1 MNTMIELL
9 PDTWKKSLNE
19 IQASVRWFVEGQLPG
34 GDNGAES
41 LLLSLEHRQMAI
53 ENWLLDME
61 QKQALAA
68 DPRDVLTLYAAIA
81 MCDIGSA
88 DGFGCVLNGS
98 EVGSGADQAPDDPVA
113 WAHQGI
119 RHSWQDSDGFDL
131 QAAEAIARVCLSC
144 EEDFDTDQALSKSP
158 DGTETVKNTNLPLIS
173 AAIRLSRELDLN
185 PGTAAPRI
193 SRYLPPDSRMEP
205 GHVAEQFE
213 LLGAGPHPSFAGTIQ
228 VNIRCSDPEVHRA
241 LKHHE
246 QAVQNLLNSINRS
259 VRPRFLYSDVIYEIE
274 PHNYSP
280 MDLKFSVDSSAAL
293 QLFMGNR
300 LYSDKRVFLREL
312 IQNAIDACN
321 LRRLSDPHYEPM
333 ISLKFNEDISVITI
347 RDNGIGMDRQW
358 IEKYFLKIGISFYQS
373 DDIRSINRNARLD
386 FSFISQF
393 GIGFLSSFLVSDKI
407 VIKTRKPSRPGLM
420 ITITDL
426 EDYFD
431 VRSLDTDYPEGTEV
445 SIYLKP
451 SAIDYCRSL
460 EYLGYLK
467 TNIRFL
473 NVPVDFESETGEKA
487 VIGDETFAYERDERT
502 GTEFIA
508 PLDFS
513 SSEGYLLLRGKKPA
527 DRIVA
532 LETVRG
538 GISVFQ
544 DGIFVT
550 QIDTLLPDGASN
562 YVVGRINLMGEEKCE
577 LSMDRNRLFWN
588 DSQLAEL
595 RSKIFHGLIELVNQM
610 LDALDAQD
618 TAPTTLQSMTNI
630 LANFFDFNLIDDG
643 MYQRL
648 YPKIQQVVEKK
659 FRDFVRINFSHTRDM
674 AHVPEADGYSE
685 EWQQNVIRSFQK
697 N

>member
-1 MNTMIELL
+1 MNTMMELL
-9 PDTWKKSLNE
+9 PDPWKKRLDE
-19 IQASVRWFVEGQLPG
+19 IQTSVRWFVEGQLPG

-41 LLLSLEHRQMAI
+41 FLLSLEHRQMAI
-53 ENWLLDME
+53 ENWLLDTE
-61 QKQALAA
+61 QKQILAD

-98 EVGSGADQAPDDPVA
+98 RVASGDDPSPDDPVS
-113 WAHQGI
+113 WAHHGI
-119 RHSWQDSDGFDL
+119 RNSWQDSDGFDL
-131 QAAEAIARVCLSC
+131 QAAAAIARVCLSC
-144 EEDFDTDQALSKSP
+144 EEEFEIDQVLPKSP
-158 DGTETVKNTNLPLIS
+158 DGPETVNSTNLPLIS

-193 SRYLPPDSRMEP
+193 CNFLPHGSRVDASD
-205 GHVAEQFE
+205 VAEQFE

-228 VNIRCSDPEVHRA
+228 VRIRCGDPEVHRA

-246 QAVQNLLNSINRS
+246 RAVQNLLNNINRS

-274 PHNYSP
+274 PRNYSP
-280 MDLKFSVDSSAAL
+280 VDLKFSVDSSAAL

-321 LRRLSDPHYEPM
+321 LRRLSDPLYEPM

-358 IEKYFLKIGISFYQS
+358 IEKYFLNIGISFYQS
-373 DDIRSINRNARLD
+373 EDIRSINRNTRLD

-407 VIKTRKPSRPGLM
+407 VIKTRKPSQPGLM

-426 EDYFD
+426 KDYFD
-431 VRSLDTDYPEGTEV
+431 VRSLDSDYPEGTEV

-460 EYLGYLK
+460 EYVGYLK

-473 NVPVDFESETGEKA
+473 KVPVDFESETGEKT
-487 VIGDETFAYERDERT
+487 VIGNATFAYERDERT
-502 GTEFIA
+502 GTEFVA

-527 DRIVA
+527 DRIMA
-532 LETVRG
+532 LETVTG
-538 GISVFQ
+538 GVSFFQ

-577 LSMDRNRLFWN
+577 LSMDRNRLFWT
-588 DSQLAEL
+588 DSQLTHL
-595 RSKIFHGLIELVNQM
+595 RSKILHGLIELVNQM
-610 LDALDAQD
+610 LDALDAQG
-618 TAPTTLQSMTNI
+618 TASTTLQSITQI

-648 YPKIQQVVEKK
+648 YPQIQRVVEKK
-659 FRDFVRINFSHTRDM
+659 FRDFIRINFAHTRNM
-674 AHVPEADGYSE
+674 SHVPEADGYSE
-685 EWQQNVIRSFQK
+685 KWQRNVIGSFRK

>member
-1 MNTMIELL
+1 MNTMLEQL
-9 PDTWKKSLNE
+9 PDTWKKGLDE
-19 IQASVRWFVEGQLPG
+19 IQSSVRQFVEGELPR
-34 GDNGAES
+34 GDNGAEDF
-41 LLLSLEHRQMAI
+41 LLSLEHRLFAI
-53 ENWLLDME
+53 ESWLLDVE
-61 QKQALAA
+61 QKQALAT
-68 DPRDVLTLYAAIA
+68 DPRDVLTLYAAVA

-88 DGFGCVLNGS
+88 DGFGCLLNGDEAGDGNDQARPDPVS
-98 EVGSGADQAPDDPVA
+98 LAHRGIQETWQTSGA
-113 WAHQGI
+113 
-119 RHSWQDSDGFDL
+119 FDL
-131 QAAEAIARVCLSC
+131 HAAEEIARVCLVSDR
-144 EEDFDTDQALSKSP
+144 DFDPDLHLPESAGGSTTVTSP
-158 DGTETVKNTNLPLIS
+158 NLPLIS

-185 PGTAAPRI
+185 PGTAALRI
-193 SRYLPPDSRMEP
+193 CAYLPPESGMDRTR
-205 GHVAEQFE
+205 VAEHFD
-213 LLGAGPHPSFAGTIQ
+213 LLEAGPHPTFPGTIR
-228 VNIRCSDPEVHRA
+228 VNIRCRHAEVHRA

-246 QAVQNLLNSINRS
+246 RAAQNLLNNINRS

-274 PHNYSP
+274 PEGYSP
-280 MDLKFSVDSSAAL
+280 VDLKFSVDSSAAL

-321 LRRLSDPHYEPM
+321 LRRLSDKRYEPS
-333 ISLKFNEDISVITI
+333 ISLKFNKNISVITI

-373 DDIRSINRNARLD
+373 DDIRSINRDTRLD

-407 VIKTRKPSRPGLM
+407 VIRTRKPSQPGLM
-420 ITITDL
+420 ITIADL

-431 VRSLDTDYPEGTEV
+431 VRTLGTDFPAGTEV

-451 SAIDYCRSL
+451 SAINYCRSL

-473 NVPVDFESETGEKA
+473 KVPVDFESENGAHT
-487 VIGDETFAYERDERT
+487 VIGEEAFAYERDERT
-502 GTEFIA
+502 ETEFIA

-538 GISVFQ
+538 GVSIFQ

-550 QIDTLLPDGASN
+550 QIDTMLPDGASN

-577 LSMDRNRLFWN
+577 LSMDRNRLFWT
-588 DSQLAEL
+588 DAQKAGM
-595 RSKIFHGLIELVNQM
+595 RKKILHGLIDIANPV
-610 LDALDAQD
+610 LDALDAQETD
-618 TAPTTLQSMTNI
+618 PTNRQSITNI
-630 LANFFDFNLIDDG
+630 LANFFDFNLIDDD

-648 YPKIQQVVEKK
+648 YLPLQQVVEKK
-659 FRDFVRINFSHTRDM
+659 FRDFVRINFAHTRNM
-674 AHVPEADGYSE
+674 SHVPEADGYAE
-685 EWQQNVIRSFQK
+685 DWQRVVIGSFQR